1 MGLAG
6 AASAGDGKIAT
17 VPSSR
22 LTVAVCTNRKPAQI
36 SATLAELE
44 RQLRDVHEVEGLLV
58 ASGLGAAGAEELRDV
73 AARHGMR
80 CIEAPTP
87 GLSIARNA
95 ALEAAGDAD
104 VIAYLDDDAIPA
116 PGWLA
121 NLAAHWAEAP
131 PDIACIGGAI
141 DPLFS
146 VPPPEWMSERV
157 HVVFSLLDRG
167 PGIVALEAGREDAWG
182 ANVSFRVDALRVV
195 GGFDPALG
203 PVAGI
208 PFFADETEAQR
219 RLAAAGHRG
228 IYAGDVRVGHVV
240 GPERMRLREVLR
252 RRFYAGAGMGRIGQW
267 GIGAGVARLA
277 GGTAGAA
284 AALLRRRP
292 TDLAVAIGRIGAGAG
307 VLAEPLVRRRL
318 ARLQAR

>member
-1 MGLAG
+1 MGLAR
-6 AASAGDGKIAT
+6 AASAGDGKIAA

-36 SATLAELE
+36 SATVAELE
-44 RQLRDVHEVEGLLV
+44 RQLRDVQGAAGLVV
-58 ASGLGAAGAEELRDV
+58 ASGVGGGDLDELRDV
-73 AARHGMR
+73 AADHGMR

-121 NLAAHWAEAP
+121 NLAAHWAQAP
-131 PDIACIGGAI
+131 LDIACIGGAI

-146 VPPPEWMSERV
+146 APPPAWMSKRV

-167 PGIVALEAGREDAWG
+167 RGVVPLEAGREDAWG
-182 ANVSFRVDALRVV
+182 ANVSFRVEALRAV

-219 RLAAAGHRG
+219 RLAAGGHRG

-252 RRFYAGAGMGRIGQW
+252 RRFYAGAGMRRIGQW
-267 GIGAGVARLA
+267 GIAAGLARLA
-277 GGTAGAA
+277 GGIAGAV
-284 AALLRRRP
+284 AALVLRRP
-292 TDLAVAIGRIGAGAG
+292 PDLAVAIARIGAGAG
-307 VLAEPLVRRRL
+307 VLAEPLVRRKL